1 MAGPILKKTI
11 VEPIVD
17 LTKPVV
23 SNILKKS
30 SEIITKADGKP
41 KKIDESTI
49 VKDKTDFSGEAKELT
64 EGASQAE
71 GGNII
76 ENDSILKNDGST
88 AVPKKVLPDNSIK
101 PTDSDV
107 NVILDLAKPE
117 STSVYKNS
125 KHLDTFNIKY
135 IDSDQSI
142 YDMIA
147 AHEKLYKNKLT
158 TKTKDKDINDIANLL
173 SQDPNKLS
181 FDFLA
186 TKPGEIPPPSKIR
199 AFRDFYIY
207 KTEQLDLLAKKAVN
221 GTDADRVLFKQE
233 MALVANLHQK
243 LAAIR
248 SDAGRALRE
257 WQLTSK
263 STRFD
268 DTSFA
273 ELNLSNTLE
282 KLGGAED
289 IAQTAKMYLSLP
301 KNKRAKFVDG
311 AGFAKKLTDATYE
324 SFINLILSNPVTHV
338 KNIAGNTFTLYM
350 SNFERSYA
358 ANFNRLINKTDGVA
372 HFEGYA
378 KHYGMK
384 MAYGEA
390 IEMFF
395 KAINGE
401 QTLVAGS
408 KVEAPSSVFNASTL
422 GIKNNTMAKATD
434 VIGKIMTLN
443 GLPLKSLNAGD
454 GFFKTLAYRSEL
466 YALGYRKAFRLMKEG
481 RLSEKDAGAFIANFI
496 TYPTKEAQEAA
507 FKEAQYITFQ
517 TPTGVKG
524 DMLSIGADGVKKIR
538 KLPLGRY
545 MITFIQTPTNILR
558 YTAERTPGLNLLTD
572 WNTQFAKG
580 GASRDLALAK
590 LSMGTMFIMSAG
602 SMGYFGMGTGTGASI
617 KNISLNK
624 KVQSQP
630 YALEKALDIPS
641 NALVIGDNI
650 ISYNG
655 LDPFGQM
662 LSQSIDIMQLG
673 REIWE
678 NGGDKDAWTKAMI
691 ALAVSV
697 GENFFNKS
705 YTKQSKEYFKIMSG
719 DKDFLANLQK
729 SGKKIFESIATPGFT
744 RQITRTTDMIQGDDN
759 AKVTS
764 NAMTINSMIQNIKNN
779 TPGMGEDAPKDYDIF
794 GAPKHAYR
802 FIRKKREVDISEGL
816 FNELKR
822 IMPDIKEIRK
832 YLILDPLKM
841 EALKAKNSKNKR
853 LQKQLSDLPRG
864 KITVD
869 LNHQEISEYRRI
881 AGLMVKDGLEKFI
894 NSKAYK
900 NAPNDYF
907 KKTLILKEVSKIRS
921 EVFEELL
928 VNGLFNRPL
937 NIAKEKFKNELHGFN

>member
-1 MAGPILKKTI
+1 MAGPILKETVKK
-11 VEPIVD
+11 PIQKAVD
-17 LTKPVV
+17 ITKPIV
-23 SNILKKS
+23 SNILSKA
-30 SEIITKADGKP
+30 SEIVTKSEGKP
-41 KKIDESTI
+41 KKIDESQI
-49 VKDKTDFSGEAKELT
+49 VKDKSEVVIDQA
-64 EGASQAE
+64 EGSAQAE

-76 ENDSILKNDGST
+76 DNKGSN
-88 AVPKKVLPDNSIK
+88 VIPKKILPDQDIK

-107 NVILDLAKPE
+107 NVILNLAKPE

-125 KHLDTFNIKY
+125 KHLETFNIKY

-147 AHEKLYKNKLT
+147 AHEKLYKNKLNN
-158 TKTKDKDINDIANLL
+158 KTKDSDINDIANLL
-173 SQDPNKLS
+173 AKDKESLS
-181 FDFLA
+181 FDFLS
-186 TKPGEIPPPSKIR
+186 TKPGEIPPAGKIR

-243 LAAIR
+243 LSAIR

-257 WQLTSK
+257 WQLTSS

-268 DTSFA
+268 DSSFA

-282 KLGGAED
+282 KLGGSDD
-289 IAQTAKMYLSLP
+289 IKQTAKMYLALP
-301 KNKRAKFVDG
+301 KNKRARFVDS
-311 AGFAKKLTDATYE
+311 AGFTKKATDAVYE

-358 ANFNRLINKTDGVA
+358 ANVNRLFNKTDGVA

-408 KVEAPSSVFNASTL
+408 KVEAPASVFNSSSL
-422 GIKNNTMAKATD
+422 GIKNQTMAKATD

-466 YALGYRKAFRLMKEG
+466 YALGYRKAFQLMKEG
-481 RLSEKDAGAFIANFI
+481 RLQEKDAGKFIANFI

-524 DMLSIGADGVKKIR
+524 DMLSIGADGIKKIR

-572 WNTQFAKG
+572 WNTQFMAG
-580 GASRDLALAK
+580 GAQRDLALAK
-590 LSMGTMFIMSAG
+590 LSIGTMFIMSAG
-602 SMGYFGMGTGTGASI
+602 SMGYFGLGTGTGASI
-617 KNISLNK
+617 KNINPNK

-630 YALEKALDIPS
+630 YALEKALDIPKNS
-641 NALVIGDNI
+641 LIIGDTVL
-650 ISYNG
+650 SYNG

-673 REIWE
+673 GEIWE
-678 NGGDKDAWTKAMI
+678 NGGDKDAWTKAMV
-691 ALAVSV
+691 ALAISV

-719 DKDFLANLQK
+719 DKDFIMNFKK
-729 SGKKIFESIATPGFT
+729 SGKKIFESIATPGIT
-744 RQITRTTDMIQGDDN
+744 RQIDRTADMFMGDDS

-764 NAMTINSMIQNIKNN
+764 NALTLDSMIQNIKNN
-779 TPGMGEDAPKDYDIF
+779 TPGMGADSPKDYDIF
-794 GAPKHAYR
+794 GNEKHAYR
-802 FIRKKREVDISEGL
+802 FVRKKRQVDISK
-816 FNELKR
+816 ELYTELTNL
-822 IMPDIKEIRK
+822 MPDIKEIRK
-832 YLILDPLKM
+832 YLVLDPLKM

-853 LQKQLSDLPRG
+853 LQKQLSELPRG

-869 LNHQEISEYRRI
+869 LNQKEISEYRRI
-881 AGLMVKDGLEKFI
+881 AGLLVKDGLEKFI
-894 NSKAYK
+894 KSKAYT

-928 VNGLFNRPL
+928 INGLFDRPL
-937 NIAKEKFKNELHGFN
+937 NMAKEKFKNELNGYK

>member
-1 MAGPILKKTI
+1 MAGPILKDTI
-11 VEPIVD
+11 KKGVD
-17 LTKPVV
+17 LTKPIV

-30 SEIITKADGKP
+30 SEIISKADGNP
-41 KKIDESTI
+41 KKIDESSI
-49 VKDKTDFSGEAKELT
+49 VKDKSEVVVEQA

-71 GGNII
+71 GGNVID
-76 ENDSILKNDGST
+76 NSGSSSINKI
-88 AVPKKVLPDNSIK
+88 PKKVLPEQDIK
-101 PTDSDV
+101 VSDTDA

-125 KHLDTFNIKY
+125 KHLETFNIKY
-135 IDSDQSI
+135 INSDQDV

-147 AHEKLYKNKLT
+147 AHEKLYKNKLN
-158 TKTKDKDINDIANLL
+158 TKTKDKDIDDLANLL
-173 SQDPNKLS
+173 SKDKDTLS

-186 TKPGEIPPPSKIR
+186 TKPGEIPPPAKIR

-207 KTEQLDLLAKKAVN
+207 KTEQLDILAKKAVN
-221 GTDADRVLFKQE
+221 GTDADRILFKQE
-233 MALVANLHQK
+233 MQLVANLHQK
-243 LAAIR
+243 LSAIR

-257 WQLTSK
+257 WQLTSQ
-263 STRFD
+263 STRFSD
-268 DTSFA
+268 SSFA
-273 ELNLSNTLE
+273 ELNMSATLE
-282 KLGGAED
+282 KMGGADD
-289 IAQTAKMYLSLP
+289 ISQTAKMYLALP
-301 KNKRAKFVDG
+301 KNKRAKFIDNTG
-311 AGFAKKLTDATYE
+311 TLRKLSDAAYE
-324 SFINLILSNPVTHV
+324 SFINLILSNPITHV
-338 KNIAGNTFTLYM
+338 KNITGNTFTLFNA
-350 SNFERSYA
+350 NFERSFS
-358 ANFNRLINKTDGVA
+358 ANFNRLINRTDGVA

-395 KAINGE
+395 KAMSGE

-408 KVEAPSSVFNASTL
+408 KVEAPASIFTASQFN
-422 GIKNNTMAKATD
+422 IKNNTLAKATD
-434 VIGKIMTLN
+434 VIGKLMTLN
-443 GLPLKSLNAGD
+443 GLPIKSLNAGD

-466 YALGYRKAFRLMKEG
+466 YALGWRKAFRLMKEG
-481 RLSEKDAGAFIANFI
+481 RLTEKDAGAFIANFV
-496 TYPTKEAQEAA
+496 THPTKEAQEAA

-558 YTAERTPGLNLLTD
+558 YTAERTPGLNLMTD
-572 WNTQFAKG
+572 WTTQFKMG
-580 GASRDLALAK
+580 GANADLAMAK
-590 LSMGTMFIMSAG
+590 LSIGTMFILSAG
-602 SMGYFGMGTGTGASI
+602 SMGYFGLGTGTNATT
-617 KNISLNK
+617 KNISPNK
-624 KVQSQP
+624 KIQSKP
-630 YALEKALDIPS
+630 YALEKALDIPK
-641 NALVIGDNI
+641 NALIIGDNI

-655 LDPFGQM
+655 VDPFGQM

-678 NGGDKDAWTKAMI
+678 NGGDKDTWTKAMI
-691 ALAVSV
+691 ALAISV

-729 SGKKIFESIATPGFT
+729 SGKKIFESALTPGVT
-744 RQITRTTDMIQGDDN
+744 RQISRWEAQLRGDDDAN
-759 AKVTS
+759 VTS
-764 NAMTINSMIQNIKNN
+764 NSMEVGAFIQNLKNN
-779 TPGMGEDAPKDYDIF
+779 TPGLGEDAPKDYDIF
-794 GAPKHAYR
+794 GAPKHTYR
-802 FIRKKREVDISEGL
+802 FIRKKRKLDISEGL
-816 FNELKR
+816 YKELAHL
-822 IMPDIKEIRK
+822 MPDIKEIRK

-841 EALKAKNSKNKR
+841 EALKAKNSKNKS
-853 LQKQLSDLPRG
+853 LQKQLSNLPRG
-864 KITVD
+864 KITID

-894 NSKAYK
+894 NSKAYN

-907 KKTLILKEVSKIRS
+907 KKTLILKEVSRIRS

-928 VNGLFNRPL
+928 INGVFDRPL
-937 NIAKEKFKNELHGFN
+937 AIAKEKFKNELHGYK